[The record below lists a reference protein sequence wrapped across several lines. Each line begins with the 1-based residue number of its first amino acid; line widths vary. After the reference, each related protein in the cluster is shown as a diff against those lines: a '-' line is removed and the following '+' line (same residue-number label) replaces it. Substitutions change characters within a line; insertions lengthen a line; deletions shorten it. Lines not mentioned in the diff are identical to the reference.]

1 MGGGRLRNAARMI
14 VREVLPT
21 PGVKRPG
28 SAQTANIP
36 QPQQTAQVPR
46 VLASAAPLITG
57 LVDSSSIYFL
67 PYRYYISSEVEVFQ
81 ERGSWEEKRRYAEFL
96 RVMKTKMQA
105 DYSLA
110 EAEIVCCIFNF
121 DMRLMFYEKAIQELR
136 ERRVALRLTADRA
149 EYLWNLY
156 CKRLESAKLKF
167 SQRNTA
173 VPPADFSASALWFAT
188 FSKSA
193 LDGFFAGE
201 AEHAGS
207 IYFDGGRIRLM
218 HRGGPEIDRQNMV
231 RILRT
236 DLGNPEPGRRILTK
250 QDGPG
255 ELSRLVAAARRQY
268 PGEEALYEYDG
279 IRTHTSRGY
288 PKKIVLNNSEIVQL
302 YYVVYRLDEVR
313 IDGNFRKDMIAQTG
327 NKLLIQF
334 LRSNAR
340 LRRELGYEGLI

>member
-1 MGGGRLRNAARMI
+1 MGGGRFRNAARMI

-28 SAQTANIP
+28 SAQTASIP
-36 QPQQTAQVPR
+36 QPQPTAQVPR

-57 LVDSSSIYFL
+57 SVDSSSIYFL
-67 PYRYYISSEVEVFQ
+67 PYRYYISSEVEVFR
-81 ERGSWEEKRRYAEFL
+81 ERGSWEENRRYAEFL

-110 EAEIVCCIFNF
+110 EAEIVCHIFNF

-136 ERRVALRLTADRA
+136 ERRQDLWLTADRA
-149 EYLWNLY
+149 EYLRNLY
-156 CKRLESAKLKF
+156 FKKLESAKQKF
-167 SQRNTA
+167 YKRNTA
-173 VPPADFSASALWFAT
+173 VLPADFSAAALWFAT
-188 FSKSA
+188 FSKRA
-193 LDGFFAGE
+193 LDGFFSGE
-201 AEHAGS
+201 TEHAGS

-218 HRGGPEIDRQNMV
+218 HRSGPEIDRQDMV
-231 RILRT
+231 RILRA
-236 DLGNPEPGRRILTK
+236 DLRNPEPGRRILTK
-250 QDGPG
+250 EDDPG

-268 PGEEALYEYDG
+268 PGEEVLYEYDG
-279 IRTHTSRGY
+279 IRTHSSRGY
-288 PKKIVLNNSEIVQL
+288 PKKIVLNNSEIAQL
-302 YYVVYRLDEVR
+302 YYVVCRLDEAR
-313 IDGNFRKDMIAQTG
+313 INGNFRKDMIALVG